1 MLNKA
6 MIIGRLGADLVLKQ
20 TASSSVVNMNVATDE
35 SYVTDKGDKVEK
47 VEWHRVVVY
56 GKMAENCHRYLK
68 KGSLVYVEG
77 KLFTNKWQDRD
88 GNDRYTTEIKA
99 DAVRFLDR
107 KE

>member
-6 MIIGRLGADLVLKQ
+6 MIIGRLGSDLVLKQ
-20 TASSSVVNMNVATDE
+20 TASSSIVNMSVATDE
-35 SYVTDKGDKVEK
+35 SYVTDKGDKVERT
-47 VEWHRVVVY
+47 EWHKVVVY

-77 KLFTNKWQDRD
+77 KLATNKWQDKE
-88 GNDRYTTEIKA
+88 GNDRFTTEIKA
-99 DAVRFLDR
+99 DSVRFLDR

>member
-20 TASSSVVNMNVATDE
+20 TASSSAVNMNVATDE
-35 SYVTDKGDKVEK
+35 SYVTDKGDKVERT
-47 VEWHRVVVY
+47 EWHKVVVY
-56 GKMAENCHRYLK
+56 GRMAENCHKYLK

-77 KLFTNKWQDRD
+77 RLTTNKWQDRD
-88 GNDRYTTEIKA
+88 GNDRFTTEIKA
-99 DAVRFLDR
+99 DVVRFLDR